1 MTHSLNRRRLLSA
14 TAVLG
19 GAAAFATYAGRPAL
33 AEPAAGGL
41 EALERANGTVIGV
54 FGVNLETGRTVAHRA
69 QDTFAMCSTFKAYL
83 AAHVLQLVG
92 RGERSLEQRLPV
104 TAADIKPN
112 SPRTEPR
119 VGGDMTIAELCQAI
133 LQVSD
138 NAAANILLG
147 NIGGPPAVTAFA
159 RSIGDPRS
167 RLDRFEIE
175 LNSAVPGDPR
185 DTSTPEALAGGF
197 RAFLAGDVLAPP
209 QRQLLGDWM
218 RANETS
224 SMRAGL
230 PVGWT
235 TADKTGSGD
244 YGTTNDVGIAYGPK
258 GQRVLL
264 AVMTRSAADDPDAE
278 NNRPLVG
285 EVTATVFPELL
296 RA

>member
-1 MTHSLNRRRLLSA
+1 MTRSLTRRRLLSA
-14 TAVLG
+14 TAALG
-19 GAAAFATYAGRPAL
+19 GAAAFATYAGRPAF
-33 AEPAAGGL
+33 AQPPMGGID
-41 EALERANGTVIGV
+41 ALERANTAVIGV
-54 FGVNLETGRTVAHRA
+54 YAVNLDNGRTVAHRP
-69 QDTFAMCSTFKAYL
+69 QESFAMCSTMKAYL

-92 RGERSLEQRLPV
+92 RGERSLDQQLPV
-104 TAADIKPN
+104 TAADILPN

-119 VGGDMTIAELCQAI
+119 VGGQMTMAELCQAI

-138 NAAANILLG
+138 NAAANILLRDT
-147 NIGGPPAVTAFA
+147 GGPQAVTAFA
-159 RSIGDPRS
+159 RGIGDPRS

-197 RAFLAGDVLAPP
+197 RAILTGDVLAPP
-209 QRQLLGDWM
+209 QRGLLEEWM

-230 PVGWT
+230 PAGWT

-244 YGTTNDVGIAYGPK
+244 YGTTNDVGIAYGPQ
-258 GQRVLL
+258 GQRLLL
-264 AVMTRSAADDPDAE
+264 AVMTKSAADDQDAE

-285 EVTATVFPELL
+285 EVTAAVLPELL
-296 RA
+296 RP